1 MSSNIG
7 AVAKQVAQRVLGDG
21 GAVMD
26 PSGYVIDRAAPA
38 AVARPETV
46 EELGRLMVEANSA
59 DLSVAPVGGRT
70 RLSLGNPPRRL
81 DLVADSTG
89 LNQVVSY
96 SPADLTGTFEAGMT
110 FTDLNAVL
118 AEHGQ
123 FLALDPP
130 LPDRATIG
138 GTLAAGVS
146 GPLKW
151 QYGSPR
157 DLVIGMKIVQADGSL
172 TKSGGQVVKN
182 VSGYDMARLHVGGL
196 GTLGIIAEVSLKLT
210 PLPADEKTVLAAFR
224 TAADCAAAAIQVF
237 NSPMTPLALTAY
249 DASVQQMAGLPVL
262 DGSHFLAVRLMG
274 RARTLERAQR
284 ESIGYC
290 RENGASTTEV
300 IEGAVAINLWR
311 ELADFGWRPEALP
324 EVTVRLST
332 LPARTLVDSQIRVP
346 LSGLRPAV
354 ITDPGY
360 GRVSVYWFSESDES
374 ALGGLTSSAAAM
386 ELTLNQAR
394 AAGATA
400 IVERCPPELKTGLD
414 VWGDVGD
421 ALAIMRRLKVQYD
434 PKGILNPGR
443 FAGLI

>member
-1 MSSNIG
+1 MNSSNET
-7 AVAKQVAQRVLGDG
+7 VAKQVAQRALGDG
-21 GAVMD
+21 NAILD
-26 PSGYVIDRAAPA
+26 PVGYAIEGAAPD

-46 EELGRLMVEANSA
+46 EELGRLMAEANSA
-59 DLSVAPVGGRT
+59 GLSVAPVGGGT
-70 RLSLGNPPRRL
+70 RLALGNPLQAL
-81 DLVADSTG
+81 DLVADTTG
-89 LNQVVSY
+89 LSEVVSY

-110 FTDLNAVL
+110 LSALSAVL

-146 GPLKW
+146 GPMKW

-157 DLVIGMKIVQADGSL
+157 DLVIGMKVVQADGSL

-182 VSGYDMARLHVGGL
+182 VSGYDMARLHIGGL

-210 PLPADEKTVLAAFR
+210 PLPADERTVLAAFR
-224 TAADCAAAAIQVF
+224 TAADCGAAALQVF
-237 NSPMTPLALTAY
+237 NGPMTPLALTAY
-249 DASVQQMAGLPVL
+249 DAAVQQMAGLPVL
-262 DGSHFLAVRLMG
+262 DGSHFLAVRLGG

-284 ESIGYC
+284 ESIGFC
-290 RENGASTTEV
+290 RENGASAAEV
-300 IEGAVAINLWR
+300 IEGAVALDLWR

-324 EVTVRLST
+324 EVAIRLST
-332 LPARTLVDSQIRVP
+332 QPTRTLVDSQVRAP

-354 ITDPGY
+354 VADPGY
-360 GRVSVYWFSESDES
+360 GRASVYWFSESDAPAS
-374 ALGGLTSSAAAM
+374 GGLSSSDAAM
-386 ELTLNQAR
+386 ELTLSQAR

-400 IVERCPPELKTGLD
+400 IVERCPPQLKTGLD
-414 VWGDVGD
+414 VWGDVRD
-421 ALAIMRRLKVQYD
+421 ALAIMRRLKAQYD

-443 FAGLI
+443 FAGRI